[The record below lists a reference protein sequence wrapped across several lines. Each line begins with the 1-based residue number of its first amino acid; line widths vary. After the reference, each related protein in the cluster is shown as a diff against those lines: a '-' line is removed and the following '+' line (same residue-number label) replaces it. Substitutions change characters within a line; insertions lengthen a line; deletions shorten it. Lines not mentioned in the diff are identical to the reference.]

1 MDDTQTLN
9 AREVILA
16 LLDSAPEH
24 TLHDRNVVQRL
35 CYFAAVALHEDLG
48 YSSDF
53 YGPVSR
59 SVGEALEIAAL
70 AGQILEASVRLTDEG
85 RDERRVDY
93 TLTDDGRASVQMLR
107 ADHESAVETVQ
118 SVLLRILETVPDLN
132 RRALSQAAKI
142 HLLLSRRG
150 EKLDSSALPSVASRL
165 GWTLTDEDMRATTAI
180 LDKLQL
186 TAAAA

>member
-1 MDDTQTLN
+1 MDDTQALN

-48 YSSDF
+48 YSGDF

-59 SVGEALEIAAL
+59 SVEEALEIAAL
-70 AGQILEASVRLTDEG
+70 AGQILEFSVRLTDAG

-93 TLTDDGRASVQMLR
+93 KLTDDGRASVLTLR
-107 ADHESAVETVQ
+107 AAHQSAVETVQ
-118 SVLLRILETVPDLN
+118 SVLSRVMETIPDLN

-142 HLLLSRRG
+142 HLLFARQG
-150 EKLDSSALPSVASRL
+150 EKVNAEQLPEVASRL
-165 GWTLTDEDMRATTAI
+165 GWTLTDEDMRSTTAL

-186 TAAAA
+186 TSAAA